1 MEPLRADDPRA
12 VGPYRLHAR
21 LGLGGMGCVYLG
33 SSPAGRVVAVKLIHP
48 ELAHDEAFRDRF
60 RREVAAARQ
69 VSGAYTAPVVDAG
82 LMMTRPGW

>member
-1 MEPLRADDPRA
+1 
-12 VGPYRLHAR
+12 
-21 LGLGGMGCVYLG
+21 MGCVYLG